1 MALIQFNKNITIQG
15 GGGEAA
21 SSTTIYVGWVK
32 HLNAVTVAQLQP
44 VKVITGAQQYQAL
57 AAAVANLAGNESELL
72 NLVIVEPTTEPVKNS
87 ALLYRIS
94 GSSFIRSQ
102 IEFGGLFTMQVVGG
116 NRIYRSQAI
125 EAYLADG
132 NQIGPV
138 VLSTNHALPVT
149 FTEVDPIGNVYAY
162 RVRIGEPPCGAEEIT
177 VYSDS
182 VEFATG
188 ITLFSDPFLETPAMP
203 PGTSAVA
210 PFPTE
215 GINAGLINT
224 HGEIFILNGN
234 EVGLTTSGFCA

>member
-188 ITLFSDPFLETPAMP
+188 ITLFSDPF
-203 PGTSAVA
+203 
-210 PFPTE
+210 FR
-215 GINAGLINT
+215 NT
-224 HGEIFILNGN
+224 GHATGHICCSTIPHRGHQ
-234 EVGLTTSGFCA
+234 CRAD